1 MLRGIYKNND
11 GSISIIIPSQEV
23 LAMFSTELEALHKV
37 CDKDTPNGLPYWIVE
52 DTDIPSDRSQR
63 SAWTIDEVANPPHGY
78 GAVLN
83 TFEEL
88 V

>member
-1 MLRGIYKNND
+1 MRIIYKNTD
-11 GSISIIIPSQEV
+11 GSVGVLIPTQEA
-23 LAMFSTELEALHKV
+23 LDIYGLEAIAL
-37 CDKDTPNGLPYWIVE
+37 KDTPSGLPFWIVPI
-52 DTDIPSDRSQR
+52 TDIPSDRSQR
-63 SAWTIDEVANPPHGY
+63 EAWTMDEVVNKPHGY

>member
-1 MLRGIYKNND
+1 MKIIYKNTD
-11 GSISIIIPSQEV
+11 GTIAVLIPTQEALDV
-23 LAMFSTELEALHKV
+23 YGLEAIAK
-37 CDKDTPNGLPYWIVE
+37 KDTPNGLPYWIVE

-63 SAWTIDEVANPPHGY
+63 DAWTIDEVANPPHGY

>member
-1 MLRGIYKNND
+1 MRIIYKNTDNSV
-11 GSISIIIPSQEV
+11 GVLIPTQ
-23 LAMFSTELEALHKV
+23 EAL
-37 CDKDTPNGLPYWIVE
+37 DIYGINNIALKDTPSGLPYWIVPI
-52 DTDIPSDRSQR
+52 TDIPSDRSQR
-63 SAWTIDEVANPPHGY
+63 DAWTIDEAANPPHGY

>member
-1 MLRGIYKNND
+1 MRIIYKNTD
-11 GSISIIIPSQEV
+11 GTISVLIPTQEALDV
-23 LAMFSTELEALHKV
+23 YGLEATAK
-37 CDKDTPNGLPYWIVE
+37 KDTPHELPYWIVE

-63 SAWTIDEVANPPHGY
+63 DAWTMDEVVNTPHGY